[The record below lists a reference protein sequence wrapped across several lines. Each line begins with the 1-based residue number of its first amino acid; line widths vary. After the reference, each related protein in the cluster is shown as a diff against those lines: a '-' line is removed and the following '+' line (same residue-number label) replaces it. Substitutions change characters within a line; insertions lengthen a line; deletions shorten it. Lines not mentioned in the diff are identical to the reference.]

1 MFSNMVALPT
11 SMSRRS
17 LTRREV
23 MNLSDQREPPL
34 WIAAFGIVFAVI
46 GPLLVL
52 GLFHLA

>member
-1 MFSNMVALPT
+1 
-11 SMSRRS
+11 MSRQS
-17 LTRREV
+17 LTRPEV

-34 WIAAFGIVFAVI
+34 WIAAFGIAFAVV

>member
-1 MFSNMVALPT
+1 
-11 SMSRRS
+11 MSRRR

-23 MNLSDQREPPL
+23 MNLSDQRERPL

>member
-1 MFSNMVALPT
+1 MVALSASNQPAP
-11 SMSRRS
+11 
-17 LTRREV
+17 LELLGV

-34 WIAAFGIVFAVI
+34 WIAAFGIVFAVV